1 MARILIVEDQAR
13 LASAMV
19 EILEAQGFQVHACE
33 SVASAL
39 RLLALHEP
47 EAAILDIN
55 VEDGVVYPLAD
66 ALASRG
72 IPYGLCSS
80 MDRQDVPARL
90 RGAPFL
96 AKPFELEG
104 LVALA
109 GHLEKRARPAGG

>member
-1 MARILIVEDQAR
+1 MACILIVEDQAR

-19 EILEAQGFQVHACE
+19 AILEAEGFQVRACD
-33 SVASAL
+33 SVAGAL
-39 RLLALHEP
+39 RLIAVHEP
-47 EAAILDIN
+47 QAAILDVN

-80 MDRQDVPARL
+80 IDRQDVPEHL

-109 GHLEKRARPAGG
+109 GHLEKRARSTGG